1 MAFIR
6 RKTDQRGRPRVI
18 EESGLFY
25 VRDGF
30 YHAGLRAKA
39 EALCH
44 ALNSRRAGAESASTT
59 EYVMTESGGLLLSTR
74 DADDNMRSQMDLI
87 LSGDRQ
93 SAKAQADHLRA
104 LLTGGEA

>member
-6 RKTDQRGRPRVI
+6 RKTDQRGLPRVI
-18 EESGLFY
+18 EEFGLFY

-30 YHAGLRAKA
+30 YHANLKEKA

-44 ALNSRRAGAESASTT
+44 SLNSHRAGAEGAHLK
-59 EYVMTESGGLLLSTR
+59 EYVMTSSGGLRLAAR
-74 DADDNMRSQMDLI
+74 DSDDNLRSQMDLI